1 MMAVRMSLL
10 VVLPLLLLAGC
21 TAPPAEPAQTIYAH
35 NWFYGTANYPGDRD
49 PVFEDTFDVG
59 GTRGNLSVIVE
70 WRIERGHAAVE
81 LTPPTGPPAN
91 ITPSRPDDRS
101 VASVPGSEGA
111 WAIRIPTWRAE
122 DGAFPTGQIRVEV
135 KG

>member
-1 MMAVRMSLL
+1 MMSVGASVL
-10 VVLPLLLLAGC
+10 VVLPLFLLAGC
-21 TAPPAEPAQTIYAH
+21 TSPPAEPARTIYTH
-35 NWFYGTANYPGDRD
+35 NWFYGTNNYPGDRD
-49 PVFEDTFDVG
+49 PVFEDRFEVR
-59 GTRGNLSVIVE
+59 GTRGDLSVLVE

-81 LTPPTGPPAN
+81 LTPPAGSPVT
-91 ITPSRPDDRS
+91 ITPSGQEDRS
-101 VASVPGSEGA
+101 TVSVPGPEGA